1 MSKIKLDK
9 IEDAIKSINNGE
21 IIIVVD
27 DENRENEGD
36 FITAAE
42 TINSDKIN
50 FMAKHGRGLICV
62 PMSENLCTKLNL
74 EKMVPN
80 NTDPLE
86 TAFTVSVDLKGNGVT
101 SGISASDRSKT
112 VQALVDS
119 NTKPDDL
126 QRPGHVFPLIAKD
139 GGVLRRTG
147 HTEAAIDFARLAG
160 FKSAGVIV
168 EIMNDDGS
176 MSRLPELY
184 KVAKKFNLK
193 IVSIE
198 DLVAYRMKNDSLIDK
213 IFDENIRTSFGE
225 YRLRAFKQT
234 NNDQVHIALTLGDW
248 KSSETI
254 LTRINSYEM
263 AYQMQSSAPELM
275 DLSSE
280 SEKTIEL
287 YGAKKGEASF
297 ANNCILARRLIE
309 RGTRF
314 VQLYHTNWDS
324 HGGPGETLDQDFEK
338 VCKDV
343 DQASAGLI
351 IDLKQR
357 GLLEDTLV
365 IWGGEFGRTPMGE
378 TRKTTGRDH
387 HIDAFTM
394 WMAGAGLK
402 KGYIHGKTDELGFGI
417 TEGKVHVHDLHATIL
432 HLLGFDH
439 EQLTYRFQGREFRLT
454 DVHGKIVN
462 EILA

>member
-1 MSKIKLDK
+1 MSEIKLDK
-9 IEDAIKSINNGE
+9 IKDAIQSIKNGE

-36 FITAAE
+36 FVTAAE
-42 TINSDKIN
+42 TINPDKIN

-62 PMSENLCTKLNL
+62 PMSENLCSKLNL

-101 SGISASDRSKT
+101 SGISASDRAKT
-112 VQALVDS
+112 VKALVNS
-119 NTKPDDL
+119 QTKPDDL
-126 QRPGHVFPLIAKD
+126 QRPGHVFPLIAKN

-184 KVAKKFNLK
+184 EVAKKFNLK

-213 IFDENIRTSFGE
+213 IFDEKIKTSFGE

-254 LTRINSYEM
+254 LTRINSSMNDNDVTKILKGTNEIKYNE
-263 AYQMQSSAPELM
+263 
-275 DLSSE
+275 
-280 SEKTIEL
+280 IF
-287 YGAKKGEASF
+287 KKI
-297 ANNCILARRLIE
+297 N
-309 RGTRF
+309 
-314 VQLYHTNWDS
+314 
-324 HGGPGETLDQDFEK
+324 
-338 VCKDV
+338 
-343 DQASAGLI
+343 
-351 IDLKQR
+351 
-357 GLLEDTLV
+357 
-365 IWGGEFGRTPMGE
+365 
-378 TRKTTGRDH
+378 
-387 HIDAFTM
+387 
-394 WMAGAGLK
+394 
-402 KGYIHGKTDELGFGI
+402 
-417 TEGKVHVHDLHATIL
+417 TEGKGAIIFINQSLSPKNIIDKLKSLIESSEKPKIDFRDFGIGAQIL
-432 HLLGFDH
+432 HEIGISKINLLTNSRQKPRIGLSGYGLSI
-439 EQLTYRFQGREFRLT
+439 ENYS
-454 DVHGKIVN
+454 KY
-462 EILA
+462 

>member
-1 MSKIKLDK
+1 MNKIKLDK
-9 IEDAIKSINNGE
+9 IEDAIESIKKGE
-21 IIIVVD
+21 IVIVVD

-62 PMSENLCTKLNL
+62 PMSEILCSKLNL

-101 SGISASDRSKT
+101 SGISASDRAKT

-198 DLVAYRMKNDSLIDK
+198 DLVAYRMRNDSLIDK
-213 IFDENIRTSFGE
+213 IFDEIIKTSFGK

-248 KSSETI
+248 ESSEII
-254 LTRINSYEM
+254 LTRINSSMNDNNVTKILKGTNEIKYDE
-263 AYQMQSSAPELM
+263 
-275 DLSSE
+275 
-280 SEKTIEL
+280 IF
-287 YGAKKGEASF
+287 KKI
-297 ANNCILARRLIE
+297 N
-309 RGTRF
+309 
-314 VQLYHTNWDS
+314 
-324 HGGPGETLDQDFEK
+324 
-338 VCKDV
+338 
-343 DQASAGLI
+343 
-351 IDLKQR
+351 
-357 GLLEDTLV
+357 
-365 IWGGEFGRTPMGE
+365 
-378 TRKTTGRDH
+378 
-387 HIDAFTM
+387 
-394 WMAGAGLK
+394 
-402 KGYIHGKTDELGFGI
+402 
-417 TEGKVHVHDLHATIL
+417 TEGKGAIIFINQSQSPKNIIDKLKSLIEPSVKPIIDFRDFGIGAQIL
-432 HLLGFDH
+432 HEIGISKINLLTNSRQKPRIGLSGYGLSI
-439 EQLTYRFQGREFRLT
+439 ENYS
-454 DVHGKIVN
+454 KY
-462 EILA
+462 